1 MTVLHELLRDA
12 EAAESVFDETN
23 DPELGDAAYMD
34 VIAARNQIRAELR
47 RVRKAA
53 GIETVSIEEAN
64 QIQAEIMGLHNTRT
78 GVEAAGTPLERV
90 RNAFRYE

>member
-47 RVRKAA
+47 RGSEGCWDRDS
-53 GIETVSIEEAN
+53 E
-64 QIQAEIMGLHNTRT
+64 H
-78 GVEAAGTPLERV
+78 
-90 RNAFRYE
+90 

>member
-12 EAAESVFDETN
+12 EAAESVFDETQ

-34 VIAARNQIRAELR
+34 MIAASNRIRAELR

-64 QIQAEIMGLHNTRT
+64 RIQVNILRG
-78 GVEAAGTPLERV
+78 
-90 RNAFRYE
+90 